1 MADYEEV
8 EREFAKEY
16 PSRLYQQANSTRS
29 NAFINK
35 SRPMNALDNFVEA
48 FSEPAEQRQETSKA
62 RKSIKEEMSLYS
74 NQIRENSFSFSEFW
88 NQYKIQYPNLHNK
101 LIRTNII
108 PATSVPSESCFS
120 ISGYVQRKE
129 RSRLSP
135 KHLRFLMLSK
145 NSQQVENLLL
155 KYETKNK

>member
-62 RKSIKEEMSLYS
+62 RKSIKE
-74 NQIRENSFSFSEFW
+74 
-88 NQYKIQYPNLHNK
+88 
-101 LIRTNII
+101 
-108 PATSVPSESCFS
+108 
-120 ISGYVQRKE
+120 
-129 RSRLSP
+129 
-135 KHLRFLMLSK
+135 
-145 NSQQVENLLL
+145 
-155 KYETKNK
+155 